1 MDAGAVRRT
10 GIGRIGAC
18 KDGNVSSFQICHG
31 LLCISSAYFSL
42 RWLGNL
48 PKDRFKFAVSMNW
61 SMAYS

>member
-31 LLCISSAYFSL
+31 LLCITTVRLKVEENQLIAVFS
-42 RWLGNL
+42 
-48 PKDRFKFAVSMNW
+48 
-61 SMAYS
+61 

>member
-31 LLCISSAYFSL
+31 LLCITIVRLKVEENQLIAVFS
-42 RWLGNL
+42 
-48 PKDRFKFAVSMNW
+48 
-61 SMAYS
+61 